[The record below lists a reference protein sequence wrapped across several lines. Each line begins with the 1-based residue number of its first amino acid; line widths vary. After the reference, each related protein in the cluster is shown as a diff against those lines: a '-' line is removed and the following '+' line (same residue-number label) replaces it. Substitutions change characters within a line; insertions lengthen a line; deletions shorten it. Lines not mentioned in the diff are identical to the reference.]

1 MNITVGLVSLGC
13 AKNLVDSEIT
23 LGFLRKSN
31 FQIVNDPH
39 EADVLIVNT
48 CGFITSAKEESIN
61 SIFEMANYKKQGKCR
76 CLIVTGCLSTRYK
89 QQLWQEIPEIDGLL
103 GTGEMHLVPE
113 IISKVLNGE
122 RVLEFQADYFDYDDP
137 DLPRF
142 LATGSHS
149 AYLKIAEGCN
159 HQCAFC
165 AIPQIRGPYRSRK
178 FHSIIDEAEQLQD
191 SGVKELIVIAQD
203 ATRYG
208 RDLADKESL
217 ASLLRE
223 LVKKDLP
230 WIRVLYTYPTYF
242 SDEIITLMAKH
253 DNLLSY
259 VDLPLQHG
267 SDTVLRR
274 MQRPG
279 SYVQQLALIKKIR
292 KQVPDVTVRSSFIV
306 GFPGETEAEFQQLLS
321 FIKEARLQHCG
332 IFQFSPEEGTPAYDM
347 DDQVP
352 DQIKQERY
360 DEAMLVQQQIS
371 LELQQELVGQELEVL
386 IEGPSDDSDLVLAG
400 RHRGQAP
407 EIDGLVYIGNQLAKR
422 GDLVNVR
429 ITQAHPYDLVG
440 EIVEGDGE

>member
-1 MNITVGLVSLGC
+1 MKITVGLVSLGC
-13 AKNLVDSEIT
+13 SKNLVDSEIT
-23 LGFLRKSN
+23 LGFLRKAN
-31 FQIVNDPH
+31 FEIVHDPQVA
-39 EADVLIVNT
+39 EVLIVNT
-48 CGFITSAKEESIN
+48 CGFITAAKEESIN
-61 SIFEMANYKKQGKCR
+61 NILEMASYKKHGKCR
-76 CLIVTGCLSTRYK
+76 CLIVTGCLSARYK
-89 QQLWQEIPEIDGLL
+89 EELWQEIPEIDGLL

-113 IISKVLNGE
+113 IINKVFGGE
-122 RVLEFQADYFDYDDP
+122 RVYEFQEQYFDYDDP
-137 DLPRF
+137 DLPRV
-142 LATGSHS
+142 LATGGHS

-165 AIPQIRGPYRSRK
+165 AIPQIRGPYRSRDPQALV
-178 FHSIIDEAEQLQD
+178 SEAKGLQKA
-191 SGVKELIVIAQD
+191 GVKELIVIAQD
-203 ATRYG
+203 TTKYG
-208 RDLADKESL
+208 QDLNGQNL
-217 ASLLRE
+217 VTLLRE
-223 LVKKDLP
+223 LVKVDLP
-230 WIRVLYTYPTYF
+230 WIRVLYTYPSFF
-242 SDEIITLMAKH
+242 SDELIELIGAH

-267 SDTVLRR
+267 SESVLKR
-274 MQRPG
+274 MRRPG
-279 SYVQQLALIKKIR
+279 SYEQQLRLIEKIR
-292 KQVPDVTVRSSFIV
+292 SQVPDVTVRSSFIV

-321 FIKEARLQHCG
+321 FIKEARLQRCG

-352 DQIKQERY
+352 DQIKQDRY

-407 EIDGLVYIGNQLAKR
+407 EIDGLVYIGNQVAQR
-422 GDLVNVR
+422 GELVNVR